1 MDGILIIDKPA
12 GPTSHDVVNRVRRI
26 FNTRKVGHAG
36 TLDPF
41 ATGVMVVLVGK
52 ATRLA
57 KFVDKDAKEYEATV
71 RFGYATDT
79 GDLTGERIGETG
91 RSDISSSEIRSVLD
105 RFHGEILQT
114 PPMYSAK
121 KVDGKKLYELARR
134 GEEIERKAVPV
145 TIHEISV
152 VSPDDA
158 SGEHHTIRVRCS
170 AGTYIRT
177 LAEDIAK
184 ALGTAAHL
192 TELRRTA
199 SGRFSLADSVP
210 LDVLA
215 DEVDP
220 ANRLLPIE
228 TLIGELPRFILNSE
242 REKMTLNGLSSRVYG
257 QSFAPD
263 ETIAMFSEDGQLI
276 AVGKYSIEE
285 NSIRPTLVLGG
296 NK

>member
-1 MDGILIIDKPA
+1 MDGVLIIDKPA

-26 FNTRKVGHAG
+26 FNTRKVGHTG

-41 ATGVMVVLVGK
+41 ATGVMVVLIGK

-57 KFVDKDAKEYEATV
+57 KFADRADKEYEATL
-71 RFGYATDT
+71 RFGFATDT
-79 GDLTGERIGETG
+79 GDRTGTQTGDHG
-91 RSDISSSEIRSVLD
+91 RSDISSREIEGVLD
-105 RFHGEILQT
+105 RFRGEIMQM

-134 GEEIERKAVPV
+134 GEVAERQAVPV
-145 TIHEISV
+145 TIHEIEVLS
-152 VSPDDA
+152 SSNEP
-158 SGEHHTIRVRCS
+158 SELHRIRVRCS

-199 SGRFSLADSVP
+199 SGRFALNESVT

-215 DEVDP
+215 DAADP
-220 ANRLLPIE
+220 TKHLLPMEVLIE
-228 TLIGELPRFILNSE
+228 GVQRFVLGND
-242 REKMTLNGLSSRVYG
+242 RVQKTLNGLSSRVYDSDLEPN
-257 QSFAPD
+257 Q
-263 ETIAMFSEDGQLI
+263 IVAMFSEDSNLI
-276 AVGKYSIEE
+276 AIGKFVEGE
-285 NSIRPTLVLGG
+285 NVIQPTLVLGG
-296 NK
+296 NI